1 MPLLRK
7 WETARGTGLAAVWKV
22 EEEEAFFTERINVP
36 TTIKNEKRRVEHLAG
51 RYLLKYLYPHFP
63 LAAIA
68 PDAEAKPRL
77 PGNALYFSISHS
89 WPYVAVVVDERH
101 EAGID
106 IQTWHPRIADISH
119 KFLSPHEHD
128 LVGTDPQMLTLAWA
142 AKEAAYKWNGRRGME
157 FIEDIPI
164 QRFYG
169 SGHHHI
175 ELLCHNKNQ
184 VAALR
189 LEVHLEPDFALCM
202 VSTVEKRPK

>member
-7 WETARGTGLAAVWKV
+7 WETDRGTGLAAIWKV
-22 EEEEAFFTERINVP
+22 EEDESFFTHRVDVP
-36 TTIKNEKRRVEHLAG
+36 TAIKNEKRRVEHLAG

-119 KFLSPHEHD
+119 KFLSPQEAD
-128 LVGTDPQMLTLAWA
+128 LVGPDPQMLTLAWA

-157 FIEDIPI
+157 FIEDLPI
-164 QRFYG
+164 QTFYG
-169 SGHHHI
+169 SGYTQI
-175 ELLCHNKNQ
+175 TLLCHNMGQ
-184 VAALR
+184 VAALK
-189 LEVHLEPDFALCM
+189 LYTLMEPDFALCM
-202 VSTVEKRPK
+202 VSDVQNGTK